1 MASHRQLASLA
12 AAASLVWAATAA
24 PPTCAAPSIIDTDD
38 VLLRIGGYARALSGL
53 SVSMI
58 EDGPTYGLPEHVGLG
73 AAILRVE
80 LRLGLFDV
88 ATLDVHSRLFM
99 QVSSEASG
107 GGGSVGLGATAAP
120 KRTIDLSS
128 DIVKT
133 DTMTLEHDLDRLSL
147 RLFLGAVDV
156 SIGRQAITWGT
167 SLLFNV
173 SDVWAGFSPFELDQS
188 QKRGVD
194 AVRAVTQITDD
205 IELDLV
211 IADRGSLEYLSGGAR
226 ATFYMDWGDIYVAAA
241 HAWDDVAIMAG
252 ASGEIESFKIR
263 GEAYLPI
270 HGLSERPS
278 RPNVTLG
285 FDWFHPEVMVSIE
298 AHYNGLGADDPDAY
312 LGLSTD
318 LEDPRPIEREV
329 FARGQGYLLGR
340 WYLGTMASWRP
351 IETVTLATSLLL
363 NVTDPSLLVATTIS
377 YQPTADMDIG
387 IGAFN
392 SIGERATIVPLR
404 LNSEFGS
411 YGQFVYMQV
420 AAYF

>member
-1 MASHRQLASLA
+1 MALSRSPLAFAVSASLA
-12 AAASLVWAATAA
+12 LAAVAVPARAA
-24 PPTCAAPSIIDTDD
+24 PPIVDTDA
-38 VLLRIGGYARALSGL
+38 VFLRIGGYARALSGL
-53 SVSMI
+53 SVSQV
-58 EDGPTYGLPEHVGLG
+58 EEGETYGVPKYTGLG
-73 AAILRVE
+73 AAILRTE
-80 LRLGLFDV
+80 LRLGLFDI

-99 QVSSEASG
+99 QVSSESSAG
-107 GGGSVGLGATAAP
+107 GGAVGLGATAAP
-120 KRTIDLSS
+120 ERTLDLSTP
-128 DIVKT
+128 IVAT
-133 DTMTLEHDLDRLSL
+133 DTMMLEHDLDRLSL
-147 RLFLGAVDV
+147 RLFLGPVDV

-173 SDVWAGFSPFELDQS
+173 SDIWAGFSPFELDQS
-188 QKRGVD
+188 QKRGID
-194 AVRAVTQITDD
+194 AVRAVTQITPD
-205 IELDLV
+205 IELDMV

-241 HAWDDVAIMAG
+241 HAWDDVAVMAG
-252 ASGEIESFKIR
+252 ASGEIDSFKIR
-263 GEAYLPI
+263 GEAYIPI
-270 HGLSERPS
+270 HGLSKRPA

-285 FDWFHPEVMVSIE
+285 FDWFHPEVMVSVE
-298 AHYNGLGADDPDAY
+298 AHYNGLGADDPDDY

-318 LEDPRPIEREV
+318 LADPRPIEREV

-363 NVTDPSLLVATTIS
+363 NVADPSLLVATTIS

-392 SIGERATIVPLR
+392 SIGDRPTIVPLR

-411 YGQFVYMQV
+411 YGQFVYMQI